1 MCPHPLADLRFRR
14 AQGMGGRKF
23 GNSGVHR
30 VAIWDAPV
38 GLSTIAP
45 GAKRPQP
52 DTELCTGRREAEAMT
67 GRRRQGADDRAPM
80 TGRRRPWYRRPS
92 VTGPVAPADAR
103 HEIIR
108 LAVP

>member
-67 GRRRQGADDRAPM
+67 GRRR
-80 TGRRRPWYRRPS
+80 PWYRRPS

-108 LAVP
+108 LAVPAFL